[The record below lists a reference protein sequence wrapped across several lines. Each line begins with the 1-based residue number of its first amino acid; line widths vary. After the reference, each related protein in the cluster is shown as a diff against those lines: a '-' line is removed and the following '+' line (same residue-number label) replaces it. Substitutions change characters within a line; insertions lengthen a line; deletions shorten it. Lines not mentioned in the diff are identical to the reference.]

1 MLVMLDAYASS
12 SLQIQCDALQTGAQ
26 CNWCTH
32 HGLECTFGRVSS
44 RSNKKRLMPAA
55 GPQQHQ
61 RFQQRRLPSPCSSV
75 STPPL
80 SLLSSPRPG
89 SRRITNAVL
98 GQIYFAG
105 QNLAVFGPQNGI
117 PQLTCQGQE
126 WVYSRTGQHAC
137 FQSSNPH
144 CPHGHTQ
151 PSTAASYPGPPP
163 CGYRGPEVR
172 LPESWAVQTMLAEY
186 LDSDFSL
193 VFPMVDGVLFQETI
207 RLACKSEYPQSVE
220 EQSAQ
225 ACILAFLCLRSSNFP
240 EFEPIAGI
248 NVDACASQAQAL
260 LFNHLQDASIVTLQ
274 TLIMMLLYETCC
286 GRFRSASMYHSLAC
300 RATFVLGAHTL
311 VLKPSDSSALSMQDR
326 EDRLLRM
333 LFWLC
338 YIFDKDIALRSGQ
351 PPIINDEYCDLTPP
365 EGSDQCRFHAIVTGK
380 DTGSPGDS
388 LSTPWFPGDLRA
400 SLLKS
405 KTCRLLYSAS
415 SLRMSDAELLRT
427 IRELDEELES
437 WRLSVPRHIAPSL
450 AACKHKWL
458 VPDADKHR
466 SMLHIELHL
475 NYYHIMNAIHT
486 ASGRCMVDGNGLG
499 VTGIQS
505 SLELSVEAS
514 RSTLTYLSVTTH
526 RLLGEAFWV
535 FVFYPM
541 SALMTV
547 FFNILRNPL
556 DDAASRDVELL
567 SSSYDVIR
575 SMPIS
580 RITRLEKD
588 YLQEVDAFIAELY
601 RLGKCAISKSRA
613 EQQVSKGDF

>member
-1 MLVMLDAYASS
+1 MPTRRRACDACYKRK
-12 SLQIQCDALQTGAQ
+12 IQCDAAQTDAQ

-32 HGLECTFGRVSS
+32 HGLDCTFGRVSS
-44 RSNKKRLMPAA
+44 RNTKKRLMPTT
-55 GPQQHQ
+55 GPQHDQ
-61 RFQQRRLPSPCSSV
+61 RFDQRRLPSPCSTV

-80 SLLSSPRPG
+80 SLLSPPRSA
-89 SRRITNAVL
+89 SRRTTNAVL

-105 QNLAVFGPQNGI
+105 QNLAVFGSQNGI
-117 PQLTCQGQE
+117 PQLTCQGEQ
-126 WVYSRTGQHAC
+126 WVYSRTGQQPC
-137 FQSSNPH
+137 FQTSNARYD
-144 CPHGHTQ
+144 HGHTQ
-151 PSTAASYPGPPP
+151 PSTAASYPGPSR
-163 CGYRGPEVR
+163 CAYRGIEVR
-172 LPESWAVQTMLAEY
+172 LPEPWAVQAMLQEY
-186 LDSDFSL
+186 LSSDFSL
-193 VFPMVDGVLFQETI
+193 VFPMVDGVLFQDVI
-207 RLACKSEYPQSVE
+207 RLAYKSEYPHSVE
-220 EQSAQ
+220 EQSAR
-225 ACILAFLCLRSSNFP
+225 ACILAFICLRSSNVP
-240 EFEPIAGI
+240 ESEPISAI
-248 NVDACASQAQAL
+248 NIDACASQAQAL
-260 LFNHLQDASIVTLQ
+260 LFNHLEDASIVTLQ
-274 TLIMMLLYETCC
+274 TLFMMVLYETCC

-300 RATFVLGAHTL
+300 RATFILGAHTL
-311 VLKPSDSSALSMQDR
+311 VLKPSDSGALSIEDR
-326 EDRLLRM
+326 QDRLLRM

-351 PPIINDEYCDLTPP
+351 APIINDEYCDLTPP
-365 EGSDQCRFHAIVTGK
+365 EGSDQCRFQAIVTGK
-380 DTGSPGDS
+380 DTGNLGEN

-437 WRLSVPRHIAPSL
+437 WRLSVPHHIAPTL
-450 AACKHKWL
+450 AACKHRWL

-475 NYYHIMNAIHT
+475 NYYHLMNAIHT

-499 VTGIQS
+499 ATGIQS

-514 RSTLTYLSVTTH
+514 RSTLTYLSVATH
-526 RLLGEAFWV
+526 RLLGETFWV
-535 FVFYPM
+535 FIFYPM

-580 RITRLEKD
+580 RITRVERD

-613 EQQVSKGDF
+613 EQQV